1 MNDGSEHPSE
11 DQPTT
16 EGSAVTP
23 PQNTEP
29 TPTVLADANPAETSP
44 ISAPDGFRVP
54 PPMPPSSAYA
64 MGALAGNPNLAP
76 PTGPG
81 YGTPPPYGTPPW
93 GAPSAA
99 PPVNGRPP
107 HRFRNGAL
115 ITGAAVIALA
125 AGIGIGHSAW
135 KDGTNPTKSASGN
148 SGNSGSQ
155 GNAPSNPFGSGPS
168 SSGSSGSSG
177 SSSTTTNGPKDVSA
191 IADKVDPGLVD
202 INTTLGYS
210 QEQAAG
216 TGIVLSSNGEILTN
230 NHVIDGATTISVTD
244 VGNGKT
250 YSANVVGYDRTQ
262 DIAVLQLKGASGLT
276 TADIGNSN
284 SASAGQDVVGIG
296 NAGGTGG
303 TPSAA
308 GGTITA
314 LGKSITASDSG
325 DGSSEQLTNL
335 IETNANIQAGD
346 SGGSLV
352 NTSGKVIGIDTAAS
366 AGFSFQSEGQEAS
379 QSYAIPI
386 NEAIAIAKEIELD
399 DATSLIHIG
408 PTGFLGVEILSS
420 SAQGGSNQYPGG
432 YGGFGSG
439 GGYGG
444 SNGASTTSGAEVAGT
459 ITSSPA
465 QDAGLAQGDV
475 ITAVDGKTVT
485 DGTDLTNDLEPYHP
499 GDKVKLTWVD
509 TSDNSHSATVSLTSG
524 PPQ

>member
-1 MNDGSEHPSE
+1 MNDGNEHQSEE
-11 DQPTT
+11 QPAI
-16 EGSAVTP
+16 EGHEAMTP
-23 PQNTEP
+23 PPHTEP
-29 TPTVLADANPAETSP
+29 TPNVPAAAGPEV
-44 ISAPDGFRVP
+44 APPTGPPYGFRVP

-81 YGTPPPYGTPPW
+81 YGTPPPYVTPPW
-93 GAPSAA
+93 GTPSAT
-99 PPVNGRPP
+99 PPANSRPP

-135 KDGTNPTKSASGN
+135 KDGSSPTRSA

-155 GNAPSNPFGSGPS
+155 GNAPSNPFGLGQGG
-168 SSGSSGSSG
+168 SGSGG
-177 SSSTTTNGPKDVSA
+177 SSSTTSNGPKDVSA

-202 INTTLGYS
+202 IDTTIGYS
-210 QEQAAG
+210 QEEAAG
-216 TGIVLSSNGEILTN
+216 TGIVLTSNGEILTN

-262 DIAVLQLKGASGLT
+262 DIAVLQLKNASGLT

-284 SASAGQDVVGIG
+284 SASTGEDVVGIG

-308 GGTITA
+308 GGTITG
-314 LGKSITASDSG
+314 LNKSITASDSG

-335 IETNANIQAGD
+335 IETNADIQAGD

-379 QSYAIPI
+379 QGYAIPI
-386 NEAIAIAKEIELD
+386 NDATAIAKKIEAG

-420 SAQGGSNQYPGG
+420 SAQGNQPGG
-432 YGGFGSG
+432 
-439 GGYGG
+439 
-444 SNGASTTSGAEVAGT
+444 
-459 ITSSPA
+459 
-465 QDAGLAQGDV
+465 GLWRIRWWKFWRFDCVGR
-475 ITAVDGKTVT
+475 GR
-485 DGTDLTNDLEPYHP
+485 
-499 GDKVKLTWVD
+499 
-509 TSDNSHSATVSLTSG
+509 
-524 PPQ
+524 